1 MIVENT
7 NTMIIIWLI
16 EHTSLRFKFVM
27 GLLIKKKKK
36 CHGTKILVAHFLREF
51 LRTKKELYRCKRV
64 LNASKA

>member
-1 MIVENT
+1 
-7 NTMIIIWLI
+7 
-16 EHTSLRFKFVM
+16 M

-64 LNASKA
+64 LNASEA